1 MAAPII
7 LGVIGRY
14 LLKHGIKKAI
24 KKYGKTAVNKV
35 VKVKEPKLN
44 KKYLLRLKTKLIDK
58 SAPIKKLTKKVT
70 KTKPSKAA
78 ALKARK
84 ISTEFGKATKY
95 SPSFMLRN
103 MMRDAIAKKTP
114 KKRITPLIKKLAVG
128 GGIFTSGALT
138 GISHEK
144 GKQMKKDIVKMKKK
158 YPELFKKKEEK

>member
-7 LGVIGRY
+7 LGVIVRY
-14 LLKHGIKKAI
+14 LLKHGIKKAT

-35 VKVKEPKLN
+35 
-44 KKYLLRLKTKLIDK
+44 KTKLIDK

-95 SPSFMLRN
+95 SPPFMLRN
-103 MMRDAIAKKTP
+103 MMRDVIAKKT
-114 KKRITPLIKKLAVG
+114 IKKSTSPLKKKLMVG
-128 GGIFTSGALT
+128 GAIYGALR
-138 GISHEK
+138 
-144 GKQMKKDIVKMKKK
+144 VA
-158 YPELFKKKEEK
+158 